1 MSHQAD
7 ALWRKIV
14 ASCATPEQEAQIRV
28 AFKAIEIMGGTGN
41 AIGDLERLCV
51 ELFGRL
57 PENVRVAAIRALRR
71 ENARPEGTPSA
82 PSNGGARR

>member
-14 ASCATPEQEAQIRV
+14 ASCATPEQEAMIRV
-28 AFKAIEIMGGTGN
+28 TFRAIEIMGGTGN
-41 AIGDLERLCV
+41 TTGDLERICV

-57 PENVRVAAIRALRR
+57 PEHVRRAALRSVR
-71 ENARPEGTPSA
+71 RQNAAQPRSAGA
-82 PSNGGARR
+82 PS